1 MRPDIEKKLDD
12 NTKKLEELKQQVITL
27 ITGKN
32 NELNLLREQ
41 MHIANADKKTLRE
54 QLDLAKADAAALR
67 RDFPPAPPLPTV
79 DCTCRTCE
87 FLRERQ
93 DRERSVTNVTAE
105 RGKDVDPL

>member
-1 MRPDIEKKLDD
+1 MSQTLRDKFEMAFNALNNQIE
-12 NTKKLEELKQQVITL
+12 T
-27 ITGKN
+27 
-32 NELNLLREQ
+32 LREQ
-41 MHIANADKKTLRE
+41 LHIANADKKTLRE
-54 QLDLAKADAAALR
+54 QLDIAKADAAALR
-67 RDFPPAPPLPTV
+67 RDFPPAPPLPIV